1 MGDDG
6 LLARMGGL
14 VGSNM
19 VHCFTFSVPITG
31 WQHSTPFKSGQIVP
45 HETVVYAFRERGAF
59 SVKEGREFEVRAG
72 DTQAVVLSLQ
82 DRDPSDGGMTQ
93 SEWDRNQAGY
103 FGFGTPGR
111 AAAAELLDSPDIGPH
126 VKIVAVYS
134 DIDHKLWIQSDG
146 KGRSGCNG
154 RAYVFVHRDKQNDLG
169 PTMQDILI
177 KYNVV

>member
-14 VGSNM
+14 VGSHM
-19 VHCFTFSVPITG
+19 AHCFTFSVPITG
-31 WQHSTPFKSGQIVP
+31 WQHSTPFGSGQIVP
-45 HETVVYAFRERGAF
+45 RETVVYAFRERGAF
-59 SVKEGREFEVRAG
+59 SVKEGRGYEVRAG
-72 DTQAVVLSLQ
+72 DKQAVVLSLQ

-111 AAAAELLDSPDIGPH
+111 AAVAELLDSPDIGPH

-134 DIDHKLWIQSDG
+134 DKDHKLWVQSEG
-146 KGRSGCNG
+146 KGCSGCNG

-169 PTMQDILI
+169 PAIQNILI
-177 KYNVV
+177 KHNVA